1 MFTKRGKL
9 GVVVAVLLGVGVLST
24 TAATAQEPL
33 RLYGPL
39 GTNMAIEEAAVA
51 YAGRGNVGL
60 EVVSGAA
67 TDWVGQA
74 VKDGDLIFCTGDF
87 IMSDFVR
94 KDEVAIDE
102 ASLTALYVRPSVML
116 VRPGNP
122 KDIRDFPD
130 LLRPGMKVMMVN
142 ASGQTGL
149 WENMTGKL
157 QSLPTLVA
165 LEKNI
170 VLCAADSEEAL
181 GAWKERSEIDAWIA
195 WNVWHIPRRDLAEVV
210 PMSEGYRIY
219 RRCSIAVADRARSN
233 PAATGFVR
241 YLASAEGAEIFE
253 SWGWMPPPP
262 DANPALADNG
272 VYLAC
277 RIAQDSK
284 VNEVGRGLKRLE
296 RLVKDYRSL
305 GVPESEI
312 HICAV
317 FDDDAG
323 YWMLGDAAYA
333 AYTKKD
339 NGNPNRALIEAL
351 LATGVDLELSAQVMQ
366 KNGWTTSDLLPD
378 VKVVPEVS
386 VRLADLGSHGYDVL
400 PF

>member
-1 MFTKRGKL
+1 MLTKRDEL
-9 GVVVAVLLGVGVLST
+9 GVVIAVLLGVGVLSAG
-24 TAATAQEPL
+24 TAIAQESL
-33 RLYGPL
+33 HLYGPL

-51 YAGRGNVGL
+51 YSSRSNVGL
-60 EVVSGAA
+60 EVVSGPTA
-67 TDWVGQA
+67 DWLDRA
-74 VKDGDLIFCTGDF
+74 VQDGDLIFCTGDF
-87 IMSDFVR
+87 IMSDFAR
-94 KDEVAIDE
+94 KDELAIDDT
-102 ASLTALYVRPSVML
+102 SLTALYVRPSVML

-122 KDIRDFPD
+122 KDVRDFPD

-149 WENMTGKL
+149 WENITGKL

-181 GAWKERSEIDAWIA
+181 RAWKERTDIDAWIA

-210 PMSEGYRIY
+210 PMSKDYRIY

-233 PAATGFVR
+233 PAAGGFVR

-253 SWGWMPPPP
+253 SWGWMQPPP

-277 RIAQDSK
+277 RIAQDAQ

-305 GVPESEI
+305 GVPDSEI

-317 FDDDAG
+317 FDADAG

-333 AYTKKD
+333 AYTKKSS
-339 NGNPNRALIEAL
+339 GNPNRTVIEKL
-351 LATGVDLELSAQVMQ
+351 LAKGVELELSAEIMK
-366 KNGWTTSDLLPD
+366 KNGWTQSDLLPD
-378 VKVVPEVS
+378 IDVVPEVG
-386 VRLADLGSHGYDVL
+386 VRLAKLGSQGYDVL